1 MNATHLKLDEQ
12 FTKKYS
18 RIGIMVVCLVA
29 FPLHFLFG
37 WSGKSALIGMFTPIN
52 ESIWEHLKL
61 VYWPLLLWWGIG
73 FRLYHAEYKLSLVKW
88 VSSGAVAI
96 LISMI
101 GIVGWYYT
109 WVHGLAV
116 TSSVIDVGS
125 LFIAVPIGQ
134 WIAIHL
140 YRVMQLRRIYLFLA
154 FVFLV
159 LAGFLFIYFT
169 FSTPERP
176 IFIPGG

>member
-1 MNATHLKLDEQ
+1 MVHSVLNVI
-12 FTKKYS
+12 
-18 RIGIMVVCLVA
+18 RIA
-29 FPLHFLFG
+29 KQSHDFLFG
-37 WSGKSALIGMFTPIN
+37 WLGKSALIGMFTPIN

-73 FRLYHAEYKLSLVKW
+73 YRLYHDEYKLSLVKW
-88 VSSGAVAI
+88 VSSGAVAT

-125 LFIAVPIGQ
+125 LFIADPIGQ

-140 YRVMQLRRIYLFLA
+140 YRVMQPRRIYLILA

-169 FSTPERP
+169 FPPPERP
-176 IFIPGG
+176 IFIPTG